1 MDLRQIKTFRAVAEL
16 GSLSS
21 ASDRLRIA
29 QPALSRQ
36 IRLLEHAL
44 KTQLF
49 IRHGR
54 GMALTD
60 AGRLFFERTT
70 MTVRQLEQ
78 ACQDVMSAAGSVSG
92 RVVVGMVP
100 TIGTALACK
109 VARRVVSDFPG
120 IRLRIVE
127 AYGSYLVEW
136 LHRGEIDMAVVYGP
150 ATAVHLEAQSLRKD
164 DLLAVA
170 ACGSGL
176 AGQQSVGIEW
186 LAARS
191 LVLPSPPHA
200 LRLLVEA
207 EFARRSLDPDV
218 TIEANSFGA
227 LVDIVADGVGVTILP
242 FYAIASHIGGKLE
255 AARLL
260 PALERELI
268 LAHPPNPHLSHAA
281 RAVGQIISSEAQG
294 LPDLP

>member
-1 MDLRQIKTFRAVAEL
+1 MDLRQIRTFRAVAEL

-36 IRLLEHAL
+36 IRLLEHEL
-44 KTQLF
+44 KTALF
-49 IRHGR
+49 VRHGR

-70 MTVRQLEQ
+70 LTVRQLEQ
-78 ACQDVMSAAGSVSG
+78 ACEDVMSASGGITG
-92 RVVVGMVP
+92 RVVIGMVP
-100 TIGTALACK
+100 TIGSALARP
-109 VARRVVSDFPG
+109 VARRVVDDHPG

-150 ATAVHLEAQSLRKD
+150 ATAVHLEAHSLRTD

-170 ACGSGL
+170 ASGSGL
-176 AGQQSVGIEW
+176 AQLQSVGIEW
-186 LAARS
+186 LAERP
-191 LVLPSPPHA
+191 LVLPSAPHA
-200 LRLLVEA
+200 LRMLVDA

-218 TIEANSFGA
+218 IIEANSFGA
-227 LVDIVADGVGVTILP
+227 LVDIVADGVGVSILP
-242 FYAIASHIGGKLE
+242 FYAIASLVGGPLE
-255 AARLL
+255 AARLR

-268 LAHPPNPHLSHAA
+268 LAYPPRLQQSHAA
-281 RAVGQIISSEAQG
+281 RAVGEILQIEAQT